1 MYQVFTLKAGLDKT
15 CFAKVLN
22 DTNAR
27 ALELS
32 NFDY

>member
-1 MYQVFTLKAGLDKT
+1 MYQLFIVEPSLNKT
-15 CFAKVLN
+15 CFRNVLN